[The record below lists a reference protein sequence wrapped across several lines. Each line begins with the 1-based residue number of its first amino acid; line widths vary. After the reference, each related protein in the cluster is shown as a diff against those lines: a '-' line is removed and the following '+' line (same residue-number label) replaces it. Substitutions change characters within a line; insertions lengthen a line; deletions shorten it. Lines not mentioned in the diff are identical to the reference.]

1 MIANWK
7 PDYIVMEDIQYQN
20 NYQTY
25 KKLAMLLG
33 VLTVAAKRAKLD
45 YRIIPPVQWRSH
57 YQITGKRDDV
67 KQKAVQLVK
76 TMYNI
81 DVIDDVAEAILI
93 GHYIADIKY
102 QESFEP
108 AF

>member
-1 MIANWK
+1 
-7 PDYIVMEDIQYQN
+7 MEDIQYQN

-45 YRIIPPVQWRSH
+45 YRIIAPVQWRSH

-67 KQKAVQLVK
+67 KRKAVQLVK

-81 DVIDDVAEAILI
+81 DVIDDIAEAILI

>member
-1 MIANWK
+1 MIGNWQ

-33 VLTVAAKRAKLD
+33 VLTVAAKSAKID
-45 YRIIPPVQWRSH
+45 YRIIAPVQWRSH
-57 YQITGKRDDV
+57 YQITGKRDDI
-67 KQKAVQLVK
+67 KAKAVKLVN

-81 DVIDDVAEAILI
+81 NVIDDVAEAILI